1 MLTSWSEAKAKH
13 CVSFANRRSNRK
25 TESDAWALSAS
36 VFKLQD
42 E

>member
-13 CVSFANRRSNRK
+13 CISFANQQSNRK
-25 TESDAWALSAS
+25 IESDAQALFAS
-36 VFKLQD
+36 VFQLQD